1 MNKKKEQ
8 ELVCLTEQCLKRY
21 WEKDCEVMLSYCTDD
36 ILWTGAEQK
45 EYIMGIEAVRKNF
58 TELMNVI
65 QPCIISNGEFIVVQN
80 TGNACTVSGRYLVET
95 LPEADYFLQA
105 ELRCTF
111 VWERINDEPR
121 IRHMHVSNPI
131 GEMKIVE
138 GSRFVNEMGRM
149 AKKYMDE
156 KIHTINRKK
165 IVVEGI
171 NGKVFFINES
181 QILYVEAKL
190 RNCDIF
196 MQNGEVIH
204 GKMSFADF
212 EKSLDE
218 YFVKVHRSYI
228 VNIQHVTVIRFCELV
243 MSNGRV
249 IPVPQ
254 KKYAKVREELMRRH
268 I

>member
-1 MNKKKEQ
+1 MFDRTMSEKI
-8 ELVCLTEQCLKRY
+8 LGKR
-21 WEKDCEVMLSYCTDD
+21 
-36 ILWTGAEQK
+36 LWTGAEQK

-105 ELRCTF
+105 E
-111 VWERINDEPR
+111 R

>member
-1 MNKKKEQ
+1 
-8 ELVCLTEQCLKRY
+8 
-21 WEKDCEVMLSYCTDD
+21 MLSYCTDD

-95 LPEADYFLQA
+95 LPEAGYFLQA
-105 ELRCTF
+105 EQRCTF

-156 KIHTINRKK
+156 KIHAINRKK

>member
-8 ELVCLTEQCLKRY
+8 EIVYLTEYCLKKY

-36 ILWTGAEQK
+36 VLWTGAEQR
-45 EYIMGIEAVRKNF
+45 EYIIGIEEVRKNF
-58 TELMNVI
+58 TELMNFI
-65 QPCIISNGEFIVVQN
+65 QPCIISNGAFIVVQN

-95 LPEADYFLQA
+95 LPEVSYFLQA
-105 ELRCTF
+105 EQRCTF
-111 VWERINDEPR
+111 VWEIINKEPR
-121 IRHMHVSNPI
+121 IRHMHVSNPM
-131 GEMKIVE
+131 GELKIAK

-156 KIHTINRKK
+156 KIHISNQKK
-165 IVVEGI
+165 IMIEGI
-171 NGKVFFINES
+171 NGKVFFINMS
-181 QILYVEAKL
+181 QVLYAEAKL

-204 GKMSFADF
+204 AKMSFTDF
-212 EKSLDE
+212 EKNLDE

-228 VNIQHVTVIRFCELV
+228 VNIQHVTVIRFCEIV
-243 MSNGRV
+243 MSNGKV

-254 KKYAKVREELMRRH
+254 KKYAKIKEELMKRH
-268 I
+268 T

>member
-1 MNKKKEQ
+1 M
-8 ELVCLTEQCLKRY
+8 KR
-21 WEKDCEVMLSYCTDD
+21 
-36 ILWTGAEQK
+36 
-45 EYIMGIEAVRKNF
+45 
-58 TELMNVI
+58 
-65 QPCIISNGEFIVVQN
+65 FIR
-80 TGNACTVSGRYLVET
+80 S
-95 LPEADYFLQA
+95 
-105 ELRCTF
+105 
-111 VWERINDEPR
+111 
-121 IRHMHVSNPI
+121 I
-131 GEMKIVE
+131 G
-138 GSRFVNEMGRM
+138 
-149 AKKYMDE
+149 
-156 KIHTINRKK
+156 KK